1 MLKTKANNL
10 KGKKKREKT
19 KKKATIEL
27 VSLHEKEALTRDL
40 LGERKTAV

>member
-10 KGKKKREKT
+10 KGKKKREN

-27 VSLHEKEALTRDL
+27 VSLHEKAALTRDL